1 MKFKYSFFVIILLI
15 ASSCS
20 IFKDKKVFK
29 EQTYYKNGVLQSEV
43 TTISGKLNGQAR
55 YYDNESNIVSIAN
68 YKNNILN
75 GMWIE
80 YYKNGKTKHSI
91 KYNFGFKD
99 GSELWYY
106 DNGSIKSETVYDDG
120 KVIFETL
127 RWDTDGNILYK

>member
-1 MKFKYSFFVIILLI
+1 M
-15 ASSCS
+15 
-20 IFKDKKVFK
+20 
-29 EQTYYKNGVLQSEV
+29 YK
-43 TTISGKLNGQAR
+43 ISGKLNGQAI
-55 YYDNESNIVSIAN
+55 YYDNESNIISIAN

-91 KYNFGFKD
+91 KYNYGFKD

>member
-1 MKFKYSFFVIILLI
+1 MKFKYSFFVIILII

-20 IFKDKKVFK
+20 RFKDKKVFK

-43 TTISGKLNGQAR
+43 YKISGKLNGQAI
-55 YYDNESNIVSIAN
+55 YYDNESNIISIAN

-91 KYNFGFKD
+91 KYNYGLKN

-106 DNGSIKSETVYDDG
+106 ENGNIKSETVYDDD
-120 KVIFETL
+120 KIIFETL
-127 RWDTDGNILYK
+127 RWDSDGNILYK